1 ELCGQ
6 SVSKSFVSNLI
17 EKLDPV
23 VKEWANRPLSLTYYP
38 YLYVDAMYIK
48 VREGDRVVSKAVY
61 IAMALSKQG
70 KREIIG
76 LKVSHQETFVAWQEF
91 LQELKARGIQSP
103 KLIISDAHEGLK
115 KAIAQEFL
123 GTSWQRCTVH
133 LKRNIFS
140 HLPKK
145 DTQEFR
151 AQVIRIFRATTI
163 DDARQFLD
171 DVQKGFEDDVK
182 YHKALKVLEEGFEDA
197 IQYLSFPLTIH
208 RFINSTNALERV
220 NQEVRRRERVIRVF
234 PNTNSAFRLIGA
246 VLMDIDE
253 QYKWKNPLNRKL

>member
-23 VKEWANRPLSLTYYP
+23 VKEWANRPLSLSYYP